1 MQYPARS
8 TPSPDGGFIVRFRDV
23 PEATVQSDDEDEAFE
38 MAEEALVDTIEYY
51 LEGNAQVPM
60 PSRREEDE
68 RMVSLPSD
76 VAAEVER
83 RRAIT
88 GQK

>member
-8 TPSPDGGFIVRFRDV
+8 TPSPDGGFIVHFRDV
-23 PEATVQSDDEDEAFE
+23 PEATVQSDDEEEAFE

-88 GQK
+88 GQP